1 MTTAA
6 IVMLI
11 VALFTVWGGLVLAL
25 VNLRRSPQEH
35 DPGEGAGITD
45 EPVLGG

>member
-35 DPGEGAGITD
+35 DPEEGAENVD
-45 EPVLGG
+45 DSVRSM